1 MEDVSFPLS
10 ILVIAPFSGRDAGKW
25 TGGPVTVS
33 LETLDQVI
41 ADCSLSLDIP
51 VPRDVAPGG
60 VLSFPIT
67 CRKDF
72 HPDNLILSDKHL
84 KNIFEAKQF
93 VLEAPSKGLGHGEI
107 VERLRGW
114 EGIPPL
120 HIPDTA
126 QETRPKEKNT
136 IDEILD
142 MVSLPERQ
150 SGRPAGR
157 KGLIDQLD
165 GALRRGLE
173 LVFHDDGFRNL
184 EAAWAGLE
192 FLLARIA
199 RGGRR
204 GDIAVKILPSS
215 RENLEDTIDGI
226 LLDMIRDIPSLIVVD
241 FPVEGSSRGMALLG
255 KLAGIGETLLA
266 PVLAW
271 IGPDFFHVDSW
282 DDLEKLPY
290 LPHHLE
296 RPEFA
301 KWQKLKKSTSG
312 RWVGIACNRFL
323 ERFPYGSESRRSSV
337 LFQEPGIPW
346 RSPVWGVAAL
356 ICRSQTEVGWPS
368 RFSEWKKFNLEDLA
382 LKEKGANAAY
392 ATEAA
397 LDENRIDQLIASGL
411 IPLVSFK
418 NRDMAFV
425 PGDPTISGDSLAFQ
439 LVLSRIVQ
447 FVIRCK
453 ERFGKDLSTSDL
465 EAKLESTLSRFW
477 EKTGHPLPED
487 VRISIGKPDPAGSAL
502 VSIMIRPQPAI
513 LPSPEPIEFQL
524 NW

>member
-1 MEDVSFPLS
+1 
-10 ILVIAPFSGRDAGKW
+10 
-25 TGGPVTVS
+25 
-33 LETLDQVI
+33 
-41 ADCSLSLDIP
+41 
-51 VPRDVAPGG
+51 
-60 VLSFPIT
+60 
-67 CRKDF
+67 
-72 HPDNLILSDKHL
+72 
-84 KNIFEAKQF
+84 
-93 VLEAPSKGLGHGEI
+93 
-107 VERLRGW
+107 
-114 EGIPPL
+114 
-120 HIPDTA
+120 
-126 QETRPKEKNT
+126 
-136 IDEILD
+136 

-157 KGLIDQLD
+157 RGLIDQLD

-204 GDIAVKILPSS
+204 GDITVKILPSS

-226 LLDMIRDIPSLIVVD
+226 
-241 FPVEGSSRGMALLG
+241 
-255 KLAGIGETLLA
+255 LLA

-301 KWQKLKKSTSG
+301 KWQKLRESTSG

-382 LKEKGANAAY
+382 LQERGANASY

-453 ERFGKDLSTSDL
+453 ERFGKDLSASDL

-477 EKTGHPLPED
+477 ERTGHSLPED
-487 VRISIGKPDPAGSAL
+487 VRISIGKPDPTGSAL